1 MRKKLFL
8 STLIIALITLTLS
21 MLAVNL
27 VFHQQFSDYLTK
39 TNEATLEQ
47 LPSRLSDLYQAKG
60 TWDPTSLDEISHT
73 LPLGTV
79 VTLTDSNGK
88 LIATLSNTMEDMM
101 HGQGGM
107 SMGMGMSSSSI
118 TSWKTK
124 TLTVSGRL
132 GTLATALVRYPA
144 TEPILNPQDILFQSS
159 VFRSLLFAGG
169 LALLF
174 GIILSYFTSRRLVA
188 PLKRLTIAADRIGH
202 GHLDERVGIQTKDEI
217 GQLANAFN
225 AMVDNLNRQEILR
238 KQFTADIAHE
248 LRTPLTSIKSYIEA
262 FQDNVLPAN
271 QENLSSIHEEIDRLV
286 DLSSDLKDL
295 NVAEIGALTLIL
307 EPVDLKH
314 LLDKVIHSLHPLI
327 QEKQLTLNWNVPP
340 ELVTTSGDGRLL
352 TRLFYNLVHNAY
364 RYSDIGGRVTVALMQ
379 TPDFAEI
386 RIKNTGIGIPEE
398 DLPFIFERFYRAD
411 KSRIRKTGG
420 TGIGLALV
428 RQITTLHQGTITVQS
443 KVGQETEFI
452 VQLPKKLKVVENG
465 KYGFIGNNN

>member
-8 STLIIALITLTLS
+8 STLIISLITLTFS

-27 VFHQQFSDYLTK
+27 VFHHQFSDYLTK
-39 TNEATLEQ
+39 INEATFEQ
-47 LPSRLSDLYQAKG
+47 LPSRLSSLYQAKG
-60 TWDPTSLDEISHT
+60 TWDPTALDEISHT
-73 LPLGTV
+73 LPIGTV
-79 VTLTDSNGK
+79 VTLTDPSGK
-88 LIATLSNTMEDMM
+88 LVATLSSTMDDMM

-107 SMGMGMSSSSI
+107 SMSMSMSSSSS
-118 TSWKTK
+118 TRWKMK
-124 TLTVSGRL
+124 TLTVSGPL
-132 GTLATALVRYPA
+132 GTLATAVVRYPA
-144 TEPILNPQDILFQSS
+144 PILNSQDVLFQFS
-159 VFRSLLFAGG
+159 VFLSLLFAGG

-188 PLKRLTIAADRIGH
+188 PLKRLTLAADRIGH
-202 GHLDERVGIQTKDEI
+202 GHLDERVGLQTKDEI

-262 FQDNVLPAN
+262 FQDNILPAN

-327 QEKQLTLNWNVPP
+327 QEKQLTLSWNVPP
-340 ELVTTSGDGRLL
+340 ELVTTSGDVRLL

-364 RYSDIGGRVTVALMQ
+364 RYSDIGGRVTVALTQ

-411 KSRIRKTGG
+411 KSRTRETGG

-452 VQLPKKLKVVENG
+452 VLLPKEIKVVED
-465 KYGFIGNNN
+465 